1 MAHSKRFIS
10 PRPATIP
17 SLRALALVTL
27 SLAALATVGCGMTA
41 ERCHR
46 ICSAKGMVMA
56 GISTGAVHQG
66 LNTATVESCHCEA
79 RNVAASSARPTTSV
93 GSGCSKDTDCKGDR
107 ICEKRRCVSPDGPP
121 VAVAPAVTPAAP
133 TQTPATP
140 AEPTPPPEAKP
151 VTAIPMGSMELM
163 DAALKT
169 VADWTGRQ
177 VVVKLHS
184 GEEVAGLL
192 WGVRSTTMVIV
203 VGDDERRTIDVLDA
217 VEARLAS
224 AP

>member
-1 MAHSKRFIS
+1 MALSRSFIPSS
-10 PRPATIP
+10 PFTIP
-17 SLRALALVTL
+17 ALTALALAMLAL
-27 SLAALATVGCGMTA
+27 SGCGMTA

-56 GISTGAVHQG
+56 GISTGTAQYG
-66 LNTATVESCHCEA
+66 LQSAAVESCHCDHPNAA
-79 RNVAASSARPTTSV
+79 RRRTPAARSVAD
-93 GSGCSKDTDCKGDR
+93 GCNKDTDCKGDR

-121 VAVAPAVTPAAP
+121 VAVAPAVTPATP

-140 AEPTPPPEAKP
+140 PEPTPPPEDKP
-151 VTAIPMGSMELM
+151 VTVIPMGSMELM
-163 DAALKT
+163 DAALET

-192 WGVRSTTMVIV
+192 WGVRSTTMVVV

-217 VEARLAS
+217 VEARLAGT
-224 AP
+224 P